1 VLKDAELKE
10 SYANMS
16 EADKL
21 KCVLGA
27 AELKTLLENLEAEV
41 KRVMQHTNGSISW
54 RRLAEQIAGGERNAQ
69 PIGPDALS
77 SWVMGKDG
85 FRYIETQTLP
95 QCTTERTK
103 KIRMK
108 WAISFHMFWEGAK
121 MVAQKVQVLYTNID
135 EKWFYSLVIR
145 RYNKVVP
152 EFEVHPVFHRIH
164 HKDNMDKLLAICAIG
179 FAPTNNDIRSGGRGY
194 KILITRCGGMVEATK
209 DSYKRVYNDD
219 GTYSYPRIEEN
230 RIRTKG
236 QSYFENW
243 EICGS
248 KSKKNGKAKFNL
260 SEWVKNEYTPALLEL
275 AQQIEQETGKRVVVR
290 DGWDNATP
298 HTERGL
304 MTVIKER
311 NDEEEWLWKVQPPNS
326 PLTNACDAGFFPALA
341 KVVTGMQ
348 GLNNRGL
355 YLSTEKLW
363 ALLQKAWDEYPVEKI
378 ARLFIHQTQVS
389 AAILQCNGGDEFAQ
403 ERNGLSYG
411 VRKVTQP
418 LMEDDEGYTP
428 DLATMEAPTRKVVG
442 VKVCEVIEG
451 VDVDKMKK
459 LSILFQTSTITT
471 LVSILTLMNW
481 RSLQGTLETR
491 TMTTSPMNRRRGTIS
506 SVGLLKTRVWRIIKM
521 SSLLTL
527 ATNNSIHVE

>member
-1 VLKDAELKE
+1 MLEWGKKKQTPGWARWHDAHVSDNSVKRDTSGQLTAPQNALLVEMKRATNRYAELKELAKTRGVKGQGPNVILQHAFGVGKTKNGTTERKKRSDVGKTMANSDRKRKQACTPLNYFKKLKRKQHSGEVMKDAELKE

-378 ARLFIHQTQVS
+378 ARL
-389 AAILQCNGGDEFAQ
+389 
-403 ERNGLSYG
+403 
-411 VRKVTQP
+411 
-418 LMEDDEGYTP
+418 
-428 DLATMEAPTRKVVG
+428 PT
-442 VKVCEVIEG
+442 
-451 VDVDKMKK
+451 
-459 LSILFQTSTITT
+459 ILFLCHPYHNTS
-471 LVSILTLMNW
+471 
-481 RSLQGTLETR
+481 
-491 TMTTSPMNRRRGTIS
+491 
-506 SVGLLKTRVWRIIKM
+506 
-521 SSLLTL
+521 
-527 ATNNSIHVE
+527 